1 MSEMSPEILE
11 KSATES
17 DFALFLTHFH
27 DFKSR
32 YSQVGG
38 NPAMGSRRDLS
49 GKRQALR
56 RHSRAGG
63 NLEMKNHGVIGN

>member
-1 MSEMSPEILE
+1 MPSEILE
-11 KSATES
+11 KSVTES
-17 DFALFLTHFH
+17 DFSLFLTHFYH
-27 DFKSR
+27 FKSR

-38 NPAMGSRRDLS
+38 NPAMRSRRDLP

-63 NLEMKNHGVIGN
+63 NLEMKNHGVIGND